1 LSSENP
7 NYLGVTQCL
16 TFLDDSTAVA
26 DILKKLISGSDEH
39 ALIAH
44 QVGFDLHDRAP
55 QHFLTA
61 IRTDLAGTSKKGTT
75 LDTESQ
81 NKETT
86 QYEERL
92 DKLLSILSGQVT
104 ISLYVDF
111 LFRHNHTD
119 VQILKNIKGSFERNS
134 ILHSATITTNAY
146 MHAGT
151 TVDQFLRENL
161 EWLGKASNWAKFSA
175 TASLGVIHKGQIKE
189 SLNILQPYLPSTGGA
204 NTGTRNTAPG
214 AGSVYSEGG
223 ALFALGIIHSNHGDN
238 MTDYLLNIVSNEAS
252 NPVVQHGACF
262 GLGLCAMATGNES
275 LYDKLKDILYL
286 DNAVSGE
293 AAGIAMGLVMMGSAN
308 TRALDEMHA
317 YAHET
322 AHEKIIRGLA
332 MGLALTMYGREE
344 EANTLIDQ
352 LVSDKDPIL
361 RYGGMYTI
369 GMAYCGTSNNFAIRR
384 LLQIAVSDVSDD
396 VRRAAVVNLG
406 FLLFKTPKQCPRL
419 VSLLAESYNPHV
431 RYGVAL
437 AVGISCAGTALRE
450 ALDVLDPLSKDSV
463 DFVRQGALIAIAM
476 VLMQTNE
483 AQEPKVTE
491 YRKHYETVWNARG
504 EEVMCKVGAILAQGI
519 LDAGGRNVTICLHKS
534 GHNKMRNIIGLAL
547 FTQYWFWY
555 PYLHFLSLAFEPT
568 AIIGLN
574 GQLKMP
580 KWSFTSNA
588 KPSLFAYPPP
598 MKPAQEK
605 KAVKVGPAAE
615 LSLTA
620 KAKAR
625 EQRKKRLQDPS
636 GSAMDVEPS
645 TPTVETP
652 TVEKKEEGEKK
663 KKKEKEPDFEVKEN
677 PARVTPAQLKY
688 LSFDRDDR
696 YVPIKFANG
705 IVELGF
711 VMLQDKKPDQPEVLE
726 DFKNTKEEDLPEPEA
741 PEPFTWP

>member
-1 LSSENP
+1 M
-7 NYLGVTQCL
+7 
-16 TFLDDSTAVA
+16 DDYTAVA
-26 DILKKLISGSDEH
+26 NILKKLISSTSEH
-39 ALIAH
+39 TLIAY

-61 IRTDLAGTSKKGTT
+61 IRTDLAATSTKSGSTP
-75 LDTESQ
+75 LDNEKTEKS
-81 NKETT
+81 

-92 DKLLSILSGQVT
+92 EKLLSILSGQVT

-189 SLNILQPYLPSTGGA
+189 SLNILNPYLPNQGGNNA
-204 NTGTRNTAPG
+204 NRGNAPG

-238 MTDYLLNIVSNEAS
+238 MTDYLLNVVSNEAS
-252 NPVVQHGACF
+252 NFVVQHGACF
-262 GLGLCAMATGNES
+262 GLGLCAMATGNEG

-293 AAGIAMGLVMMGSAN
+293 SAGVAMGLVMMGSGNA
-308 TRALDEMHA
+308 RAIEEMHA
-317 YAHET
+317 YAHESS
-322 AHEKIIRGLA
+322 HEKIIRGLA

-352 LVSDKDPIL
+352 LVADKDPIL

-369 GMAYCGTSNNFAIRR
+369 GLAYCGTSNNFAIRK

-431 RYGVAL
+431 RYGVAM
-437 AVGISCAGTALRE
+437 AIGISCAGTGLRE

-555 PYLHFLSLAFEPT
+555 PYLHFLSMAFEPT

-574 GQLKMP
+574 ENLKMP
-580 KWSFTSNA
+580 KWSFTSNS

-605 KAVKVGPAAE
+605 KTVKVGPTAE

-625 EQRKKRLQDPS
+625 EQRKKRLQDPNS
-636 GSAMDVEPS
+636 NAMDVEPA
-645 TPTVETP
+645 TPVETP
-652 TVEKKEEGEKK
+652 TTEKKEEGEKK
-663 KKKEKEPDFEVKEN
+663 KKKEKEPDFEGKEN
-677 PARVTPAQLKY
+677 PARVTPSQLKF
-688 LSFDRDDR
+688 LAFDKDER
-696 YVPIKFANG
+696 YTPLKFASSG
-705 IVELGF
+705 ADLGF
-711 VMLQDKKPDQPEVLE
+711 VMLKDQKPEQPEVLV
-726 DFKNTKEEDLPEPEA
+726 DFKNTKEDDLPEPEA